1 MVNGANFM
9 AMTIWSTT
17 LMMQQGGNATA
28 RPTTTQNP
36 SAGSRQDAQRAR
48 DLGEAIRSRV
58 QDQVDAAQIEKAVN
72 DGLAGAFQGGA
83 PVVAPTPPAEPH
95 TITFRGANGRVET
108 VTIAPNTLD
117 VIPREA
123 VTISVAFFLM
133 MAVII
138 IGLPLARAFAR
149 RMDRKGAGSSQMPG
163 ELTSQLAHLNQSID
177 AIALEV
183 ERISEGQRF
192 TTRLLSEQKEGARQS
207 LPTGTNR

>member
-1 MVNGANFM
+1 MNGANFM
-9 AMTIWSTT
+9 TMTIWNTR
-17 LMMQQGGNATA
+17 LMMQQGGNATTQPA
-28 RPTTTQNP
+28 TTQNP
-36 SAGSRQDAQRAR
+36 SAGSRQDVQRAR

-72 DGLAGAFQGGA
+72 DGLAGAFQGA
-83 PVVAPTPPAEPH
+83 PVVAPTPPPAPH
-95 TITFRGANGRVET
+95 TITIRGANGKLET
-108 VTIAPNTLD
+108 ITISPRAFQDT
-117 VIPREA
+117 IPREA

-149 RMDRKGAGSSQMPG
+149 RVDRKGAGASQMPG

-192 TTRLLSEQKEGARQS
+192 TTRLLSEQKESARQS

>member
-1 MVNGANFM
+1 MNGANFM
-9 AMTIWSTT
+9 MMTIWNTT
-17 LMMQQGGNATA
+17 LMVQQGGNATT
-28 RPTTTQNP
+28 RPATTQNP

-48 DLGEAIRSRV
+48 DLGEAIRNRV

-72 DGLAGAFQGGA
+72 DGLASAFQGA
-83 PVVAPTPPAEPH
+83 PVVAPTPPPAPQ
-95 TITFRGANGRVET
+95 TITIHGRNGTETITLPPRVFE
-108 VTIAPNTLD
+108 NT
-117 VIPREA
+117 IPREA

-133 MAVII
+133 FAVII

-149 RMDRKGAGSSQMPG
+149 RMDRKGASPSQMSG